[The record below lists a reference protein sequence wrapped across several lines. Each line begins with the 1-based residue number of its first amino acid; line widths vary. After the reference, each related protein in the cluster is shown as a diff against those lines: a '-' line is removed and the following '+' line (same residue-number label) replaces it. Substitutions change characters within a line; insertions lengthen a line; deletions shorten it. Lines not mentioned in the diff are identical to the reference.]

1 MPFEGSDVC
10 GWAWWETLNDSF
22 KAEIVY
28 LAPVL
33 VSLLFGV
40 ACAFLLLWSSIKPY
54 NVTPFP
60 EDPVGSIGNAFYF
73 VILVGAG
80 ATLLFFLLK
89 TRSHKL
95 IAFVTGFALATAFFM
110 LSLVYLFA
118 AFSSVALLG
127 SEALIL
133 GSIFITVLACYVIFR
148 TRSKIG
154 DLIVLLLGGAL
165 GAFLGASVQTLSA
178 VLILCFLAVYD
189 MIAVYRGPV
198 GKIAREGLERFRG
211 LSFSFKDI
219 QMGLGDLTFY
229 SMLAGHMF
237 LNFGVLS
244 CIASVIGI
252 LVGCFMAFKMLEKR
266 GIFPGL
272 PFPIAF
278 GLAFG
283 FVISLL

>member
-1 MPFEGSDVC
+1 MF
-10 GWAWWETLNDSF
+10 
-22 KAEIVY
+22 
-28 LAPVL
+28 
-33 VSLLFGV
+33 SLLFGV
-40 ACAFLLLWSSIKPY
+40 ACASLLLWSSVKLY

-60 EDPVGSIGNAFYF
+60 EDPVGSVGNAFYF

-89 TRSHKL
+89 TRSHRL
-95 IAFVTGFALATAFFM
+95 ISFVTGFALAMAFFT
-110 LSLVYLFA
+110 LSLIYLFA
-118 AFSSVALLG
+118 AFSFVALPRSEFILLG
-127 SEALIL
+127 AA
-133 GSIFITVLACYVIFR
+133 FITVLACYVIFR

-211 LSFSFKDI
+211 LSFSFKNI

-229 SMLAGHMF
+229 SMLAGHIF
-237 LNFGVLS
+237 LNFGFLP
-244 CIASVIGI
+244 CLASMIGI
-252 LVGCFMAFKMLEKR
+252 LVGCFTAFKMLEKR

-272 PFPIAF
+272 PFPIVF
-278 GLAFG
+278 GLGFG
-283 FVISLL
+283 FLIWLL

>member
-1 MPFEGSDVC
+1 MS
-10 GWAWWETLNDSF
+10 DSF
-22 KAEIVY
+22 KAELVY

-40 ACAFLLLWSSIKPY
+40 ACASLLLWSSIKPY
-54 NVTPFP
+54 NVAPFP
-60 EDPVGSIGNAFYF
+60 EGPVGSVGNAFYF
-73 VILVGAG
+73 VLLVGAG

-89 TRSHKL
+89 TRSHRL
-95 IAFVTGFALATAFFM
+95 IAFVTGCALAMAFFT
-110 LSLVYLFA
+110 LSLIYLFA
-118 AFSSVALLG
+118 AFSFVALLR
-127 SEALIL
+127 SEFIIL
-133 GSIFITVLACYVIFR
+133 GAVAITVLACYAIFK

-154 DLIVLLLGGAL
+154 DLIVILLGGAL
-165 GAFLGASVQTLSA
+165 GTFLGASVQTLSA

-229 SMLAGHMF
+229 SMLSGHMF
-237 LNFGVLS
+237 LNFGVLP
-244 CIASVIGI
+244 CLASIIGI
-252 LVGCFMAFKMLEKR
+252 LVGCFTAFKMLEKR

-272 PFPIAF
+272 PFPIIF

-283 FVISLL
+283 FLASLV